1 MKRTFTKYPS
11 SYVKASTD
19 RPKPSTL
26 GFDVSYKEGNDNR
39 YGTYIT
45 NYVWENTKSKLVYDA
60 IDSDDVDILK
70 RDTFWWIEPRGISNR
85 AYSALIKEMH
95 RLFPNCKHIT

>member
-1 MKRTFTKYPS
+1 MTRRFTKYPS

-26 GFDVSYKEGNDNR
+26 GFDVSYEEGNDGR
-39 YGTYIT
+39 YGTYID
-45 NYVWENTKSKLVYDA
+45 NYVWENTNSKLVYDA
-60 IDSDDVDILK
+60 IDSDDVSIVKKDN
-70 RDTFWWIEPRGISNR
+70 FWWIESRGISNR
-85 AYSALIKEMH
+85 AYAALINEMR